1 MRVGVYVGSF
11 NPVHKAHIK
20 VAEYL
25 IEENLLDK
33 VLIIPTLNYW
43 DKQNLIDINDRINM
57 LKFYESD
64 KIVIDTTHNELEYT
78 YQILNELNKET
89 SDEYYLIIGADNLVN
104 FHLWKNVNDI
114 LKNKILVINRN
125 GIDTQKYI
133 NGRDNFIVVN
143 GLKEM
148 KISST
153 EIREFI
159 SNKNYDKLNMYLDK
173 EVIAYIM
180 EHDLYG
186 GNNGKLND

>member
-1 MRVGVYVGSF
+1 M
-11 NPVHKAHIK
+11 KTD
-20 VAEYL
+20 
-25 IEENLLDK
+25 ENLSTGIIRRIVFIAL
-33 VLIIPTLNYW
+33 VLIILLGIGVFAGNQSVNSVT
-43 DKQNLIDINDRINM
+43 I
-57 LKFYESD
+57 KFSD
-64 KIVIDTTHNELEYT
+64 GT
-78 YQILNELNKET
+78 ELNVIT
-89 SDEYYLIIGADNLVN
+89 S
-104 FHLWKNVNDI
+104 HSNVNDI

-173 EVIAYIM
+173 DVIAYIM